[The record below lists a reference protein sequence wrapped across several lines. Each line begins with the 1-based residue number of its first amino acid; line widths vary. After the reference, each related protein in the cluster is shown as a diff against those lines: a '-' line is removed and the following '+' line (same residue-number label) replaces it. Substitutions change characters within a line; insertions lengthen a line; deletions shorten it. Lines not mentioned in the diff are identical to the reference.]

1 MIASYFTA
9 KPDAAIVETDREEFT
24 SKLKKLWVQGCEYF
38 QKFSGSKISKYY
50 TIVASAS
57 WDAFRY
63 RIDQVNEM
71 YGIFPCEIRKSGS
84 KYHAIYQLSRPLNKT
99 NTDKLSSI
107 LKEVLLCDTQ
117 YWAFFSD
124 YEKVFED
131 KISVISI
138 EDIERVGKYILWGS
152 TTVWD
157 SINDSLLDSA
167 NFVPAKDVIE
177 IFGRSEDIDD
187 DLNIIIWYW
196 KPFAYVREILGSLD
210 AALKFFNEHFSIGF
224 QMQDNTI
231 DTYFVDGILSKSEDM
246 IQLWGGYA
254 VETEKGNI
262 RITDFTIRVHYKLLR
277 EDKIAY
283 AISLVGKDGKKTAVF
298 QWSNSVSEAN
308 LVEIVQSLGNY
319 HFITPLKKYL
329 IMIHSMIAATSV
341 PTIYVLPR
349 YGRNIF
355 MGSDVMVYAN
365 GVFDIKRKMYFPK
378 SPDASFY
385 FLDGTDW
392 FVVQD
397 FKWRDYDETTIA
409 SVPSI
414 KSTEVYSF
422 DDYKNIFHDLYK
434 DITGDFLVMACC
446 TYMWFGL
453 FSEEN
458 VSYNPMFC
466 GHWVTGSGKT
476 TFAEYIKM
484 MLWVDWDP
492 VVFGGGT
499 TNFALLTML
508 GRMNKLP
515 IMCSEFRAWS
525 EDANGKEAMFRS
537 LYDRNSIAKG
547 NVQQTIT
554 TYELVASIFVEWEEL
569 PNDGAVRSRMIHKR
583 LAKRYQNLNS
593 WIDIHQVI
601 ASGKSKIEAFMHSY
615 QISSDKDVY
624 DECIVEWRTIFG
636 GKWKEPRVL
645 DNICMMYASCM
656 AFDKSRKDYYIET
669 LKIISL
675 ELNQDVSDNGTG
687 MQIIKAM
694 WLYASGR
701 WSKIYTDERNKTVIV
716 PWYDLV
722 AYVKRQKVDLS
733 LNIESYRDHL
743 VEMWFEEWMFEIEEK
758 DEFGMSDNI
767 CVDWFSIHISKCPK
781 ELFIKKEIFRLY
793 KSLSKI

>member
-1 MIASYFTA
+1 MIASSFTA
-9 KPDAAIVETDREEFT
+9 KPDAAIVETNREEFT
-24 SKLKKLWVQGCEYF
+24 SKLEKLWVQWCEYF

-57 WDAFRY
+57 WEAFRY
-63 RIDQVNEM
+63 RIDQVNRM
-71 YGIFPCEIRKSGS
+71 YGIFPCEIRQSGS

-99 NTDKLSSI
+99 NTDKLALVI
-107 LKEVLLCDTQ
+107 KEALLCDIQ
-117 YWAFFSD
+117 YWTFFSN
-124 YEKVFED
+124 YEKILEE
-131 KISVISI
+131 KISTVSI

-157 SINDSLLDSA
+157 SINDSLLDAA
-167 NFVPAKDVIE
+167 NFVPAKSVID
-177 IFGRSEDIDD
+177 IFGRNEDIDE
-187 DLNIIIWYW
+187 DLNIIIGYG

-210 AALKFFNEHFSIGF
+210 ATLKFFNEHFDTGF
-224 QMQDNTI
+224 QMQDVTI
-231 DTYFVDGILSKSEDM
+231 DTYFVDGILSKSEEM

-254 VETEKGNI
+254 IETEKGNV
-262 RITDFTIRVHYKLLR
+262 RITDFTIRVHYKLIR
-277 EDKIAY
+277 EDKTAY
-283 AISLVGKDGKKTAVF
+283 AISLVGKDGKKTSVF

-319 HFITPLKKYL
+319 HFINPLKKYL

-341 PTIYVLPR
+341 PTIYVLNR
-349 YGRNIF
+349 YGRNVF
-355 MGSDVMVYAN
+355 MWSDVMVYSN
-365 GVFDIKRKMYFPK
+365 GVFDIKRKLYFPK
-378 SPDASFY
+378 APEASFY

-397 FKWRDYDETTIA
+397 FKWRDYDVTTIA

-414 KSTEVYSF
+414 KSTEVCSF

-458 VSYNPMFC
+458 VPYNPMFC
-466 GHWVTGSGKT
+466 WHWVTGSGKT

-484 MLWVDWDP
+484 MLGIEWDP

-515 IMCSEFRAWS
+515 VMCSEFRAGS

-537 LYDRNSIAKG
+537 LYDRNSIAKW

-554 TYELVASIFVEWEEL
+554 IYELVASIFVEWEEL

-583 LAKRYQNLNS
+583 LAKRFQNLNGG
-593 WIDIHQVI
+593 IDIHQVI
-601 ASGKSKIEAFMHSY
+601 ANGRQKIDSFMHSY
-615 QISSDKDVY
+615 QMMADKDIY
-624 DECIVEWRTIFG
+624 DECLVDGRVIFWWKG
-636 GKWKEPRVL
+636 KEPRVL

-656 AFDKSRKDYYIET
+656 AFDKSKKDYYIET
-669 LKIISL
+669 LKTISL
-675 ELNQDVSDNGTG
+675 ELHQDVSDNGTG

-694 WLYASGR
+694 WLFASNR
-701 WSKIYTDERNKTVIV
+701 WSNIYTDERKKTVIV

-722 AYVKRQKVDLS
+722 SYIKRHRIELS

-743 VEMWFEEWMFEIEEK
+743 VEMWFEEWIYEIETK
-758 DEFGMSDNI
+758 DEFGIPEEI
-767 CVDWFSIHISKCPK
+767 CVDGFSIHISKCPK

>member
-1 MIASYFTA
+1 MIASSFTA
-9 KPDAAIVETDREEFT
+9 KPDAAIVETNREEFT
-24 SKLKKLWVQGCEYF
+24 SKLEKLWVQGCEYF

-57 WDAFRY
+57 WEAFRY
-63 RIDQVNEM
+63 RIDQVNRM
-71 YGIFPCEIRKSGS
+71 YGIFPCEIRQSGS

-99 NTDKLSSI
+99 NTDKLASVI
-107 LKEVLLCDTQ
+107 KEALLCDIQ
-117 YWAFFSD
+117 YWTFFSN
-124 YEKVFED
+124 YEKILEE
-131 KISVISI
+131 KISVVSI

-157 SINDSLLDSA
+157 SINDSLLDVA
-167 NFVPAKDVIE
+167 NFVPAKSVID
-177 IFGRSEDIDD
+177 IFGRNEDIDE
-187 DLNIIIWYW
+187 DLNIIIGYG

-210 AALKFFNEHFSIGF
+210 ATLKFFNEHFDTGF
-224 QMQDNTI
+224 QMQDVTI
-231 DTYFVDGILSKSEDM
+231 DTYFVDGILSKSEEM

-254 VETEKGNI
+254 VETEKGNV
-262 RITDFTIRVHYKLLR
+262 RITDFTIRVHYKLIR
-277 EDKIAY
+277 EDKTAY

-341 PTIYVLPR
+341 PTIYVLNR
-349 YGRNIF
+349 YGRNVF
-355 MGSDVMVYAN
+355 MWSEVMVYSN
-365 GVFDIKRKMYFPK
+365 GVFDIKRKLYFPK
-378 SPDASFY
+378 APEASFY

-397 FKWRDYDETTIA
+397 FKWRDYDVTTIA

-414 KSTEVYSF
+414 KSTEVCSF

-458 VSYNPMFC
+458 VPYNPMFC

-484 MLWVDWDP
+484 MLGIEWDP

-515 IMCSEFRAWS
+515 VMCSEFRAWS

-537 LYDRNSIAKG
+537 LYDRNSIAKW

-554 TYELVASIFVEWEEL
+554 IYELVASVFVEWEEL

-583 LAKRYQNLNS
+583 LAKRFQNLNS
-593 WIDIHQVI
+593 GIDIHQVI
-601 ASGKSKIEAFMHSY
+601 ANGQQKIDSFMHSY
-615 QISSDKDVY
+615 QMMADKDIY
-624 DECIVEWRTIFG
+624 DECLVDGRVIFWWKG
-636 GKWKEPRVL
+636 KEPRVL

-656 AFDKSRKDYYIET
+656 AFDKSKKDYYIET
-669 LKIISL
+669 LKTISL
-675 ELNQDVSDNGTG
+675 ELHQDVSDNGTG

-694 WLYASGR
+694 WLFASNR
-701 WSKIYTDERNKTVIV
+701 WSNIYTDERKKTVIV

-722 AYVKRQKVDLS
+722 SYIKRHRIELS

-743 VEMWFEEWMFEIEEK
+743 VEMWFEEWIYEIETK
-758 DEFGMSDNI
+758 DEFGIPEEI
-767 CVDWFSIHISKCPK
+767 CVDGFSIHISKCPK

>member
-1 MIASYFTA
+1 MIASSFTA
-9 KPDAAIVETDREEFT
+9 KPDAAIVETNREEFT
-24 SKLKKLWVQGCEYF
+24 SKLEKLWVQWCEYF

-57 WDAFRY
+57 WEAFRY
-63 RIDQVNEM
+63 RIDQVNRM
-71 YGIFPCEIRKSGS
+71 YGIFPCEIRQSGS

-99 NTDKLSSI
+99 NTDKLALVI
-107 LKEVLLCDTQ
+107 KEVLLCDIQ
-117 YWAFFSD
+117 YWTFFSN
-124 YEKVFED
+124 YEKILEE
-131 KISVISI
+131 KISTVSI

-157 SINDSLLDSA
+157 SINDSLLDVA
-167 NFVPAKDVIE
+167 NFVPAKSVID
-177 IFGRSEDIDD
+177 IFGRNEDIDE
-187 DLNIIIWYW
+187 DLNIIIGYG

-210 AALKFFNEHFSIGF
+210 ATLKFFNEHFDTGF
-224 QMQDNTI
+224 QMQDVTI
-231 DTYFVDGILSKSEDM
+231 DTYFVDGILSKSEEM

-254 VETEKGNI
+254 IETEKGNV
-262 RITDFTIRVHYKLLR
+262 RITDFTIRVHYKLIR
-277 EDKIAY
+277 EDKTAY
-283 AISLVGKDGKKTAVF
+283 AISLVGKDGKKTSVF

-341 PTIYVLPR
+341 PTIYVLNR
-349 YGRNIF
+349 YGRNVF
-355 MGSDVMVYAN
+355 MWSDVMVYSN
-365 GVFDIKRKMYFPK
+365 GVFDIKRKLYFPK
-378 SPDASFY
+378 APEASFY

-397 FKWRDYDETTIA
+397 FKWRDYDVTTIA

-414 KSTEVYSF
+414 KSTEVCSF

-458 VSYNPMFC
+458 VPYNPMFC
-466 GHWVTGSGKT
+466 WHWVTGSGKT

-484 MLWVDWDP
+484 MLGIEWDP

-515 IMCSEFRAWS
+515 VMCSEFRAWS

-537 LYDRNSIAKG
+537 LYDRNSIAKW

-554 TYELVASIFVEWEEL
+554 IYELVASIFVEWEEL

-583 LAKRYQNLNS
+583 LAKRFQNLNS
-593 WIDIHQVI
+593 GIDIHQVI
-601 ASGKSKIEAFMHSY
+601 ANGRQKIDSFMHSY
-615 QISSDKDVY
+615 QMMADKDIY
-624 DECIVEWRTIFG
+624 DECLVDGRVIFWWKG
-636 GKWKEPRVL
+636 KEPRVL

-656 AFDKSRKDYYIET
+656 AFDKSKKDYYIET
-669 LKIISL
+669 LKTISL
-675 ELNQDVSDNGTG
+675 ELHQDVSDNGTG

-694 WLYASGR
+694 WLFASNR
-701 WSKIYTDERNKTVIV
+701 WSNIYTDERKKTVIV

-722 AYVKRQKVDLS
+722 SYIKRHRIELS

-743 VEMWFEEWMFEIEEK
+743 VEMWFEEWIYEIETK
-758 DEFGMSDNI
+758 DEFGIPEEI
-767 CVDWFSIHISKCPK
+767 CVDGFSIHISKCPK

>member
-1 MIASYFTA
+1 MIASSFTA
-9 KPDAAIVETDREEFT
+9 KPDAAIVETNREEFT
-24 SKLKKLWVQGCEYF
+24 SKLEKLWVQGCEYF

-57 WDAFRY
+57 WEAFRY
-63 RIDQVNEM
+63 RIDQVNKM
-71 YGIFPCEIRKSGS
+71 YGIFPCEIRQSGS

-99 NTDKLSSI
+99 NTDKLSLV

-117 YWAFFSD
+117 YWTFFSD
-124 YEKVFED
+124 YEKVFEE
-131 KISVISI
+131 KISTISI

-152 TTVWD
+152 TSVWD
-157 SINDSLLDSA
+157 SINDSLLDVA
-167 NFVPAKDVIE
+167 NFVPAQSVVELFWRDD
-177 IFGRSEDIDD
+177 DIDE
-187 DLNIIIWYW
+187 DLNVIIGYG

-210 AALKFFNEHFSIGF
+210 ATLKFFNEHFDTGF
-224 QMQDNTI
+224 QMQDVTI
-231 DTYFVDGILSKSEDM
+231 DTYFVDGILSKSEEM
-246 IQLWGGYA
+246 MQLWGWYA

-277 EDKIAY
+277 DEKTSY
-283 AISLVGKDGKKTAVF
+283 AISLVGKDGKKTSIF

-329 IMIHSMIAATSV
+329 IMIHSMIANTPV

-355 MGSDVMVYAN
+355 MGSEVMVYAN
-365 GVFDIKRKMYFPK
+365 GVFDIQRKMYFPK
-378 SPDASFY
+378 APDASFY

-397 FKWRDYDETTIA
+397 FKWREYDATTIA

-414 KSTEVYSF
+414 KSNEVYGF
-422 DDYKNIFHDLYK
+422 DDYRNIFHNLYK

-458 VSYNPMFC
+458 VHYNPMFC

-484 MLWVDWDP
+484 MLGIEWDP
-492 VVFGGGT
+492 VVFWGGT

-508 GRMNKLP
+508 GRINKLP
-515 IMCSEFRAWS
+515 IMCSEFRAGS

-537 LYDRNSIAKG
+537 LYDRNSIAKW

-583 LAKRYQNLNS
+583 LAKRFQNLS
-593 WIDIHQVI
+593 SGIDIHQII
-601 ASGKSKIEAFMHSY
+601 ANGKQKIDAFMHSY
-615 QISSDKDVY
+615 QMIADKDTY
-624 DECIVEWRTIFG
+624 DECLIDGRTIFG
-636 GKWKEPRVL
+636 GKGKEPRVL

-656 AFDKSRKDYYIET
+656 AFDKKEKDYYIET
-669 LKIISL
+669 LKKISL
-675 ELNQDVSDNGTG
+675 ELHQDVADNGTG

-694 WLYASGR
+694 WMYASGR
-701 WSKIYTDERNKTVIV
+701 WSKVYIDQRKKTVIV

-722 AYVKRQKVDLS
+722 NYVKRQKIELS

-743 VEMWFEEWMFEIEEK
+743 VEMWFEEWIYEVEVI
-758 DEFGMSDNI
+758 DEFGIPEEI
-767 CVDWFSIHISKCPK
+767 CVDWFSIHISKCPQ
-781 ELFIKKEIFRLY
+781 ELFTKKEVFRLY